1 MRVLGIDPGIALTG
15 WAIVDKKNEPCL
27 VKYGCIKTSKKDPQ
41 EKRLLLLYKEL
52 DGLIKKYS
60 PDAVCIEK
68 LFFNTNAKTALI
80 VGEARGVV
88 RVCCA
93 LNGLMEAEFT
103 PLQIKMCIAGWGR
116 ADKKQVQQM
125 IKTTLGLK
133 EIPKPDDAADAVAAA
148 LTYCYHNQNLEK

>member
-15 WAIVDKKNEPCL
+15 WAIVDKKDEPFL
-27 VKYGCIKTSKKDPQ
+27 VKYGCIKTDKGDPQ
-41 EKRLLLLYKEL
+41 EKRLLLLYKEF
-52 DGLIKKYS
+52 DVLIKKYS
-60 PDAVCIEK
+60 PDVACIEK

-93 LNGLMEAEFT
+93 LNGLKEAEFT
-103 PLQIKMCIAGWGR
+103 PLQIKSCITGWGR

-125 IKTTLGLK
+125 VKTALGL
-133 EIPKPDDAADAVAAA
+133 EEVPKPDDAADAVAAA
-148 LTYCYHNQNLEK
+148 LTYCYHNQELEK